1 MAIEL
6 PRLQQKFW
14 ISDAYKH
21 LGGQVTARATMSAEI
36 AVKLAALRRTVGV
49 LTRASFKKKAID
61 RKWKIIYFEQLAM
74 SAFLSGCAAWDA
86 LPAVLMAKAD
96 G

>member
-1 MAIEL
+1 MLLQAFGHLSCKCKRHLATQGLDGMAIDL
-6 PRLQQKFW
+6 PRLQQKLW

-49 LTRASFKKKAID
+49 LTRAIFKKKAID
-61 RKWKIIYFEQLAM
+61 R
-74 SAFLSGCAAWDA
+74 
-86 LPAVLMAKAD
+86 
-96 G
+96 